1 MEQRS
6 EAVTVAKGNSD
17 FEELKALIT
26 TLKDDSKVRHQVLV
40 EALTEERKWK
50 RDFQDSQ
57 VFYIILIFVIQSQR
71 VTVIIYYQ
79 EWIIKGCSKVEKYA
93 KKWAEAT
100 AGLSND
106 VIQTI
111 MGMGEDNTLGPSLLQ
126 LRPSLLQVSEVVKNL
141 PLQILGEDGEDKP
154 GPSLLQVSDMI
165 KTLPLQILGE
175 DDEDKPVSLRQVKD
189 LIVMAKED
197 STSNFRTQ
205 GQSIRSQFAQA
216 KMQNEA
222 AFATL
227 RASINY
233 VASAATPAGPNSARM
248 MSDNEAQEVT
258 FR

>member
-6 EAVTVAKGNSD
+6 EAVTVAKANSD
-17 FEELKALIT
+17 LEELKALIT
-26 TLKDDSKVRHQVLV
+26 TLKDESKARHQVLV

-126 LRPSLLQVSEVVKNL
+126 LRPSLLL
-141 PLQILGEDGEDKP
+141 R
-154 GPSLLQVSDMI
+154 
-165 KTLPLQILGE
+165 KTGC
-175 DDEDKPVSLRQVKD
+175 
-189 LIVMAKED
+189 
-197 STSNFRTQ
+197 RTA
-205 GQSIRSQFAQA
+205 SHLRSQLLIRILLGGCGRP
-216 KMQNEA
+216 
-222 AFATL
+222 L
-227 RASINY
+227 RRRVVLWGGVNWD
-233 VASAATPAGPNSARM
+233 ARKHGH
-248 MSDNEAQEVT
+248 
-258 FR
+258 